1 MIKLL
6 TVVMLQF
13 VGMTASAQGTW
24 NVVITEAD
32 ELKGVKGGE
41 SYRFSLDSVGFIEIA
56 DWKKDRIKITTYDG
70 EFVYSKKE
78 MVNPLT
84 NIYNMVCFSEVFLGL
99 YNREGALLKKIYG
112 RGYIDGEVPKS
123 LIVVGGFF
131 SQTRQIKHMLK
142 TVQTGSGS
150 LRIVIMRE
158 KMPCFD
164 IKTTPYINK

>member
-84 NIYNMVCFSEVFLGL
+84 NRVS
-99 YNREGALLKKIYG
+99 
-112 RGYIDGEVPKS
+112 S
-123 LIVVGGFF
+123 L
-131 SQTRQIKHMLK
+131 MYP
-142 TVQTGSGS
+142 S
-150 LRIVIMRE
+150 LCHANFV
-158 KMPCFD
+158 
-164 IKTTPYINK
+164 TY